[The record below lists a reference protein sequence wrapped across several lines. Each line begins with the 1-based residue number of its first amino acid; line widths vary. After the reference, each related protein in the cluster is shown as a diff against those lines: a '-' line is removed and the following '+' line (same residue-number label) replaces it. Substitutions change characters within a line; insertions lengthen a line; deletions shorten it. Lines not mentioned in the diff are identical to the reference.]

1 MNIEQPKI
9 TLQPSSI
16 IDEQNKKP
24 PIKIKKRKKYQ
35 QIGHELVKVISMIMH
50 KQKKGLVGL
59 KIQGE

>member
-1 MNIEQPKI
+1 MNVEKPK
-9 TLQPSSI
+9 TTQQPSSI
-16 IDEQNKKP
+16 IEDSKIP
-24 PIKIKKRKKYQ
+24 PLKVKKRKKHQ

>member
-9 TLQPSSI
+9 TLQPSSVI
-16 IDEQNKKP
+16 EDSKKP

-35 QIGHELVKVISMIMH
+35 PIGHELVKVISMIMH

-59 KIQGE
+59 KI